1 MDDQEFLTYLQKKL
15 PLLKNKKLKIE
26 KNIVKIREEER
37 LQSQEK
43 KDISSSQKSELIDLK
58 NLMNEMRSNLKRDFR
73 KIFIIS
79 GDSSFRK
86 SVSNR
91 EKELINL
98 VKLVCMSNGNF
109 ELIMNKIENLVETQ
123 EHSYYN

>member
-1 MDDQEFLTYLQKKL
+1 
-15 PLLKNKKLKIE
+15 
-26 KNIVKIREEER
+26 
-37 LQSQEK
+37 
-43 KDISSSQKSELIDLK
+43 
-58 NLMNEMRSNLKRDFR
+58 MNEMRSNLKRDFR